1 MPVDWS
7 IGVPQTGTA
16 VTNTFN
22 VNGHAYTVIMRR
34 DGSSTVEENG
44 VLEVEGFL
52 IKGFSVKDGI
62 LTINVSS
69 TPGTWISS
77 FPAEVIVRVS
87 DTLPIPRTPETAVDL
102 SAAAKTLEDDGSMTY
117 SVSLPPSNSPS
128 RFFMIEKK

>member
-1 MPVDWS
+1 M
-7 IGVPQTGTA
+7 
-16 VTNTFN
+16 TNTFN

-52 IKGFSVKDGI
+52 IKGFSVDGDI

-87 DTLPIPRTPETAVDL
+87 DTLPIPKTSETEVGL
-102 SAAAKTLEDDGSMTY
+102 SAAARTLEDDGSVTY